1 MNVEIEKKLFLKSQ
15 CGVLKSDFYFKII
28 NNQTLKKINKYHVK
42 SIMKD
47 SHKMALDSLKI
58 LTDTCNIPYILYS
71 EIIIPLPFMSNYMAW
86 NTSIIQVKGRFG
98 THRPTLINHN

>member
-1 MNVEIEKKLFLKSQ
+1 MCIHECRKKAVMFLKSQ

-28 NNQTLKKINKYHVK
+28 NNQTLKKKIKYHVK

-47 SHKMALDSLKI
+47 SHKMALDSRKI

-71 EIIIPLPFMSNYMAW
+71 EIIIPLPFMSNYMEYY
-86 NTSIIQVKGRFG
+86 TSERQIRY
-98 THRPTLINHN
+98 PPPNINKS